1 MELFKKLF
9 DSLNQEKVE
18 YLLCGGIAV
27 NLYGIERATADID
40 LVLRLDEENLT
51 KFVKVVKKLALK
63 PKIPVKIEE
72 LISPEKRKE
81 WKKDKNMT
89 VFSLYDEKAPFFI
102 IDILI
107 EEPFDFSEVYRRKK
121 EIKFGET
128 SIPIIPIDVLIE
140 MKEKTGRIQD
150 EADVFYLRK
159 IMEEWENE
167 QDE

>member
-27 NLYGIERATADID
+27 NLYGIERATADVD
-40 LVLRLDEENLT
+40 LVLKLDKENLI
-51 KFVKVVKKLALK
+51 KFVRVAKKLALK
-63 PKIPVKIEE
+63 PKVPVKIEE
-72 LISPEKRKE
+72 LISPEKRQE
-81 WKKDKNMT
+81 WKRDKNMT

-102 IDILI
+102 IDVLI

-121 EIKFGET
+121 EIKFHDT
-128 SIPIIPIDVLIE
+128 VIPIVPIDVLIE

-159 IMEEWENE
+159 SMEEWKNE
-167 QDE
+167 QYE

>member
-9 DSLNQEKVE
+9 DSLNEERVE

-40 LVLRLDEENLT
+40 LVLGLNEENLT
-51 KFVKVVKKLALK
+51 KFVKVAKKLALK
-63 PKIPVKIEE
+63 PKAPVKIEE
-72 LISPEKRKE
+72 LISAEKRQE
-81 WKKDKNMT
+81 WKKDKNMK

-107 EEPFDFSEVYRRKK
+107 DEPFDFSEVYRRKK

-128 SIPIIPIDVLIE
+128 VIPIVPIDVLIE
-140 MKEKTGRIQD
+140 MKEKTGRLQD
-150 EADVFYLRK
+150 KADVFYLRK
-159 IMEEWENE
+159 IREELE
-167 QDE
+167 DEG